1 MQGKVAV
8 IGSSDFVMPYSAL
21 GVDCF
26 PVEQTDEQILQ
37 TAEKIVEGKYALV
50 VVSET
55 IAPTTHQ
62 VFERFNTKTTPC
74 VLVVPFT
81 TESEGF
87 ATNNLSRLLKIA
99 TGIDI
104 LQNT

>member
-1 MQGKVAV
+1 MQGKVAI

-26 PVEQTDEQILQ
+26 AVEQTDEQILQ

-55 IAPTTHQ
+55 IAPTAHQ
-62 VFERFNTKTTPC
+62 VFEQFNTKTTPC

-87 ATNNLSRLLKIA
+87 AINNLSKLLKIA

>member
-1 MQGKVAV
+1 MQGKVA
-8 IGSSDFVMPYSAL
+8 ILGSGDFVMPYSAL

-26 PVEQTDEQILQ
+26 AVEDKGEQIVQ
-37 TAEKIVEGKYALV
+37 AAQKIIDEKYAMIIIA
-50 VVSET
+50 ET
-55 IAPTTHQ
+55 VAPAAQQ
-62 VFERFNTKTTPC
+62 VFERFATKTVPC

-87 ATNNLSRLLKIA
+87 ATESLSRLLKIA

-104 LQNT
+104 LK

>member
-1 MQGKVAV
+1 MQGKVA
-8 IGSSDFVMPYSAL
+8 ILGSGDFVMPYSAL

-26 PVEQTDEQILQ
+26 AVEDKGEQIAAAAQ
-37 TAEKIVEGKYALV
+37 KIVDEKYAMV
-50 VVSET
+50 IIAET
-55 IAPTTHQ
+55 VAPAVQ
-62 VFERFNTKTTPC
+62 QIFERFITKTVPC

-87 ATNNLSRLLKIA
+87 ATQSLSRLLKIA

-104 LQNT
+104 LK

>member
-1 MQGKVAV
+1 MQGKVA
-8 IGSSDFVMPYSAL
+8 ILGSGDFVMPYSAL

-26 PVEQTDEQILQ
+26 AVEDNGEQILAAAQ
-37 TAEKIVEGKYALV
+37 KIVDEKYVMVIVA
-50 VVSET
+50 ET
-55 IAPTTHQ
+55 VAPAAQQ
-62 VFERFNTKTTPC
+62 VFERFATKTVPC

-87 ATNNLSRLLKIA
+87 ATQSLSRLLKIA

-104 LQNT
+104 LK

>member
-8 IGSSDFVMPYSAL
+8 LGNSDFVMPYSAL

-26 PVEQTDEQILQ
+26 AVEDKAEQIVQ
-37 TAEKIVEGKYALV
+37 TAEKIVDGKYALV
-50 VVSET
+50 IVAET
-55 IAPTTHQ
+55 IAPTTQQ
-62 VFERFNTKTTPC
+62 VFGRFTTKTVPC

-87 ATNNLSRLLKIA
+87 ATNSLSRLLKLA

-104 LQNT
+104 LHS

>member
-1 MQGKVAV
+1 MQGKVAI
-8 IGSSDFVMPYSAL
+8 IGSADFVMPYSAL

-26 PVEQTDEQILQ
+26 GVEQKDEQILQ

-50 VVSET
+50 IVSET
-55 IAPTTHQ
+55 IAHTTQQ
-62 VFERFNTKTTPC
+62 VFERFNTKTVPC

-87 ATNNLSRLLKIA
+87 AINNLSRLLKIA